1 MHSSSQKDFATM
13 KRRIVII
20 HGHPDAEQ
28 RRYGHALA
36 DAYAEGAAA
45 GGHEVRRI
53 EVARLDFPLLRSER
67 DWNEGSPT
75 ADIAQAQEDIAWA
88 NHVVILFPLWQ
99 GMMPA
104 LLKGFFEQVL
114 RPGFALG
121 GLDGKGLPQRL
132 LSGRSARV
140 IVTMGMPALAYRW
153 YFRAHSVKSLE
164 RNVLHF
170 CGISPVRTTLI
181 GMVAG
186 PDAARREKWLERVQA
201 LGREGK

>member
-1 MHSSSQKDFATM
+1 M
-13 KRRIVII
+13 KRNIVIVQ
-20 HGHPDAEQ
+20 GHPDPEQ
-28 RRYGHALA
+28 RRYGHGLA
-36 DAYAEGAAA
+36 DAYAEGAVA

-67 DWNEGSPT
+67 DWTQASP
-75 ADIAQAQEDIAWA
+75 APDIRQAQEDIAWA

-121 GLDGKGLPQRL
+121 GLDGKGMAQRL

-186 PDAARREKWLERVQA
+186 RDPARREKWLERVQA